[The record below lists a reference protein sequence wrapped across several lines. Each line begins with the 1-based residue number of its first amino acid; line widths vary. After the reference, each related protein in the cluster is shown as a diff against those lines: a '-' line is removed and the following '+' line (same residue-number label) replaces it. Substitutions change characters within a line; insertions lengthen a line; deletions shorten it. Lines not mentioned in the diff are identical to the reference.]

1 MNMVPAKHPLAFR
14 LVVPTLHLHPINLS
28 KGNLLNGKMGHLS
41 PHRNVFSSDYLLMK
55 PKPESRAKPTNPDTW
70 YTQFPGDP
78 YVTKYQEV
86 TFVDL
91 TIDEGEEPDL
101 AVMEVGF

>member
-1 MNMVPAKHPLAFR
+1 
-14 LVVPTLHLHPINLS
+14 
-28 KGNLLNGKMGHLS
+28 
-41 PHRNVFSSDYLLMK
+41 MK
-55 PKPESRAKPTNPDTW
+55 PKPKSRAKPTNPDTW